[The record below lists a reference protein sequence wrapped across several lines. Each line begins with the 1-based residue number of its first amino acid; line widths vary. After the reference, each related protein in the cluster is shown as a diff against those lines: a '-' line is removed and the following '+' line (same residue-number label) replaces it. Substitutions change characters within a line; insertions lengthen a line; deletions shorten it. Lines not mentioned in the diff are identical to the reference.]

1 MVTSMSFKILYHFTA
16 LQIPDKYL
24 VIFAPRDNP
33 LPSSNAETSRY
44 AELLVAMAHVCFQAA
59 RGVIVP

>member
-1 MVTSMSFKILYHFTA
+1 MITSMSFKILYHFAT
-16 LQIPDKYL
+16 LQIPDIHL

-33 LPSSNAETSRY
+33 LPPSNAETSRY
-44 AELLVAMAHVCFQAA
+44 TELLVAMAHVCFQAA